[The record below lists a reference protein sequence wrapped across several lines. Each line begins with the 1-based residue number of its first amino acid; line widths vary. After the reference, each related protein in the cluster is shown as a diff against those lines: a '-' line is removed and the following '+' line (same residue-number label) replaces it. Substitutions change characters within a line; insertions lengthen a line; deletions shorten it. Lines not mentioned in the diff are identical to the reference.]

1 MALVVRLFQWMGQA
15 VAPACGAVPP
25 GGGDVEARMGG
36 RGSVRPDRAVLP
48 VLESGRAVV
57 SGRYRP
63 YYHLSLE
70 PMGGSALSILDWS
83 I

>member
-1 MALVVRLFQWMGQA
+1 MGQA
-15 VAPACGAVPP
+15 VAPACGAVPR

-48 VLESGRAVV
+48 VMESGRAVV

-63 YYHLSLE
+63 
-70 PMGGSALSILDWS
+70 
-83 I
+83 